1 MSLEYNTTC
10 NYLKNL
16 QDEFIF
22 GVPIWSPNEGV
33 GRTGDGG
40 RAKICQFHLPWLS
53 EQDVSCLDVSVKKH
67 IRRGLQHRTGRARKH
82 STTCSDLDKHPPVN
96 HLVGMKVS
104 QPLKSTVGN
113 CSYFHLLQRLLVNCR
128 GPSQTQRCQSC
139 VRWWWGSTWKGK
151 GVTVRALNLP
161 SNKSDAEPRQYSI
174 TSWNKMKQ
182 IFVWM
187 DCLLFLITSCGCS
200 NVRSYPGSVLPQE
213 TSFVLNAVGVLY
225 SLQEFH
231 LLDDVLPLLRKKN
244 LRGLLASRKINIR
257 E

>member
-1 MSLEYNTTC
+1 MESRRRSWQDRQWRQSQ
-10 NYLKNL
+10 NL
-16 QDEFIF
+16 P
-22 GVPIWSPNEGV
+22 VSPALAQWA
-33 GRTGDGG
+33 GR
-40 RAKICQFHLPWLS
+40 FLPW
-53 EQDVSCLDVSVKKH
+53 CLCQKH
-67 IRRGLQHRTGRARKH
+67 IRRGLQHRTGRASKH
-82 STTCSDLDKHPPVN
+82 STTCSNLNKHPPVN

-174 TSWNKMKQ
+174 TSCNKMKQ

-187 DCLLFLITSCGCS
+187 DCLLFLITSCRCS

-213 TSFVLNAVGVLY
+213 TSFVLDAVGVLY

-231 LLDDVLPLLRKKN
+231 LLDDVLPLLRKKEFERFISKQKN
-244 LRGLLASRKINIR
+244 QHSGINAAT
-257 E
+257 

>member
-1 MSLEYNTTC
+1 MESRRRSWQDRRWRQSQ
-10 NYLKNL
+10 NL
-16 QDEFIF
+16 P
-22 GVPIWSPNEGV
+22 VSPALAQWA
-33 GRTGDGG
+33 GR
-40 RAKICQFHLPWLS
+40 FLPW
-53 EQDVSCLDVSVKKH
+53 CLCQKH

-174 TSWNKMKQ
+174 TSCNKMKQ

-187 DCLLFLITSCGCS
+187 DCLLFLITSCGCWCAILPRQCAPS
-200 NVRSYPGSVLPQE
+200 GNILCTRCCWGAVFSAGISPPWWCLATSAKKEFERFIGKQKNQHSVI
-213 TSFVLNAVGVLY
+213 NA
-225 SLQEFH
+225 
-231 LLDDVLPLLRKKN
+231 
-244 LRGLLASRKINIR
+244 AT
-257 E
+257 